1 MQKTK
6 KPHIGITGPNKGGYA
21 AWFFTSLSVWLS
33 GGIPLRIRPS
43 QPKPIERLQ
52 ALIIGGGAD
61 VDPQAYEQDNFIDE
75 YLDATLKNKKITLGQ
90 RISSFMG
97 LLIYPIIFLARKLFS
112 RKSQNLDKERDLLEF
127 KLVDEAVKKGIPLLG
142 ICRGAQLINVYF
154 KGNLYQDIK
163 SFYLEEPHK
172 DGVFPVKKVFLKTGS
187 KLARILGVDEL
198 KVNALHN
205 QAVKTVG
212 DNIQIVAEEPNGI
225 VQAIESSAH
234 YFIIG
239 VQWHP
244 EYLITQK
251 VHRQIFRSLVE
262 RAKAVA
268 NATEATQ
275 RMVNFN

>member
-1 MQKTK
+1 MLKTK
-6 KPHIGITGPNKGGYA
+6 KPYIGVTGPDKGGYA
-21 AWFFTSLSVWLS
+21 AWFFTALSVWLS

-43 QPKPIERLQ
+43 QIKSIDRLQ
-52 ALIIGGGAD
+52 ALIVGGGAD
-61 VDPQAYEQDNFIDE
+61 VDPQTYEQDNFIDE
-75 YLDATLKNKKITLGQ
+75 YLHETLKNKRITLSQ
-90 RISSFMG
+90 RIASFIK
-97 LLIYPIIFLARKLFS
+97 LLIYPIIFLTRKLFS
-112 RKSQNLDKERDLLEF
+112 RKSHGLDKERDLLEF

-142 ICRGAQLINVYF
+142 ICRGAQLINIYF
-154 KGNLYQDIK
+154 KGDLYQDIK

-172 DGVFPVKKVFLKTGS
+172 GGVFPVKKIFLKTGS

-198 KVNALHN
+198 RVNALHH

-212 DNIQIVAEEPNGI
+212 ENIEVVAEEPNGI

-251 VHRQIFRSLVE
+251 VHRQIFQSLVE
-262 RAKAVA
+262 RAKAVVQE
-268 NATEATQ
+268 TEARQ
-275 RMVNFN
+275 RAVNLN